1 MPHYT
6 YILRCAD
13 GTLYTGYATDVG
25 RRVKAHNAG
34 RGAKYTRTRLPVE
47 AVHTEEFATKE
58 EAMSREWHIKHDLT
72 RDEKEELIAMGNID
86 RNFHPGDRVQHF
98 KRELVDPNTTQYL
111 YQIVGVA
118 IHSESREPLMV
129 YQALYDDYQLY
140 ARPYDMFLSEVD
152 REKYPDIKQKY
163 RFEKVSD

>member
-1 MPHYT
+1 MSKTLVTYFSASGVTANKGQKIAQKTGADTFEIKPAVPYT
-6 YILRCAD
+6 SAD
-13 GTLYTGYATDVG
+13 LNWQN
-25 RRVKAHNAG
+25 KQ
-34 RGAKYTRTRLPVE
+34 
-47 AVHTEEFATKE
+47 
-58 EAMSREWHIKHDLT
+58 SRS
-72 RDEKEELIAMGNID
+72 NID

-152 REKYPDIKQKY
+152 REKYPDIRQKY
-163 RFEKVSD
+163 RFEKVKD